1 MSGDLNLCGRV
12 RIVGIAGGL
21 RCKTFQERVVH
32 QDSMQ
37 CRIIRLDRTAIGDG
51 VGLLLF
57 SRAYDQLHVHRC
69 LLEDNA
75 I

>member
-12 RIVGIAGGL
+12 RMIGIAGGL
-21 RCKTFQERVVH
+21 RCKAFQERVIH

-51 VGLLLF
+51 VGLLFL
-57 SRAYDQLHVHRC
+57 SCSYNQLHVYRC
-69 LLEDNA
+69 LLEDYA